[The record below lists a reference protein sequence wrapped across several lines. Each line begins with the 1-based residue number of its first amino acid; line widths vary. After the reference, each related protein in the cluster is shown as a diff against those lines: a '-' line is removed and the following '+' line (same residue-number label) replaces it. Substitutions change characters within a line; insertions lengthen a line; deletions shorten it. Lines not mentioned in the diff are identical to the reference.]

1 MEIEV
6 LFVMEEIILQ
16 GGVSDARAGDDD
28 HLSLAH
34 TAVSFEHRNSFS
46 IFTISK
52 EGGRVTEARLK
63 RREALES
70 ATGKDAEMDLRA
82 GESGDYDIQTLMV
95 EDLDGSPQV
104 WVDDRPSRTKFWR

>member
-82 GESGDYDIQTLMV
+82 GESGETFIV

>member
-46 IFTISK
+46 IFTIKKK
-52 EGGRVTEARLK
+52 E
-63 RREALES
+63 
-70 ATGKDAEMDLRA
+70 
-82 GESGDYDIQTLMV
+82 
-95 EDLDGSPQV
+95 ED
-104 WVDDRPSRTKFWR
+104 